1 MEKRQVLRPN
11 KQKLKAKRVRLP
23 DAPTQT
29 KSKEKPS
36 IKGHATT
43 GRGQQGESS
52 SGGRGV
58 RPIIRK
64 GSTRASN

>member
-1 MEKRQVLRPN
+1 MAARKALLHNQ
-11 KQKLKAKRVRLP
+11 QKLKAVKGRLAV
-23 DAPTQT
+23 APSRA
-29 KSKEKPS
+29 KSKETPS
-36 IKGHATT
+36 IHTHRRS

-52 SGGRGV
+52 SGGPGV

>member
-11 KQKLKAKRVRLP
+11 QQKLKARSGRLP
-23 DAPTQT
+23 VSPSKA

-36 IKGHATT
+36 IMGHATT
-43 GRGQQGESS
+43 GRGQGGESS
-52 SGGRGV
+52 SGGKGV
-58 RPIIRK
+58 KPIIRK

>member
-1 MEKRQVLRPN
+1 MLARKALRPN
-11 KQKLKAKRVRLP
+11 QQKLKARSGRLAV
-23 DAPTQT
+23 APAKA

-36 IKGHATT
+36 IKGHSTT
-43 GRGQQGESS
+43 GRGAQGESS
-52 SGGRGV
+52 SGGPGV

>member
-11 KQKLKAKRVRLP
+11 QQKLKARSGRLAV
-23 DAPTQT
+23 APSKA

-36 IKGHATT
+36 IKGHSTT

-52 SGGRGV
+52 SGGKGV
-58 RPIIRK
+58 SPIIRK

>member
-1 MEKRQVLRPN
+1 MARKALRPN
-11 KQKLKAKRVRLP
+11 QQKLKAVSGRL
-23 DAPTQT
+23 AVASSKK

-36 IKGHATT
+36 IKVHATS
-43 GRGQQGESS
+43 GRGAQGESS
-52 SGGRGV
+52 SGGPGV

>member
-11 KQKLKAKRVRLP
+11 NKKLKPKAGRLP
-23 DAPTQT
+23 VPPSKA

-36 IKGHATT
+36 IKGHSTT